1 MEGIIV
7 EFDQALG
14 SPGNLSIVLENLLH
28 FPDSAVLTVSDAL
41 ELQEASEQQFLLNM
55 RIQITVSLKLL
66 YFVLLCITYLKEDE
80 IRKC

>member
-1 MEGIIV
+1 MCGYSYSARATTESGDGIMEGVIV

-41 ELQEASEQQFLLNM
+41 ELQEASEQQF
-55 RIQITVSLKLL
+55 
-66 YFVLLCITYLKEDE
+66 
-80 IRKC
+80 